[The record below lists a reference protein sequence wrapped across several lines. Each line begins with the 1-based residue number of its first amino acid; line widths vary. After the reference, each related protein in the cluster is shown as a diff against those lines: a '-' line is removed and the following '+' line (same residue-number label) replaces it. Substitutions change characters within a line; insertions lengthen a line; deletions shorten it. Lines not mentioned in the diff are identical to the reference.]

1 MTQGREGQKMCVSRD
16 LLRENFQLL
25 VQHTP
30 IVDYACKAELRERKK
45 REKKESATHT
55 ELIGRAS
62 RQRSEVQQK
71 LNLKEGNTTVSKAAN
86 STKKKM
92 YKVSAMCLCKILLK

>member
-1 MTQGREGQKMCVSRD
+1 MCVSRA

-30 IVDYACKAELRERKK
+30 IVDYACKAAQRKK
-45 REKKESATHT
+45 EEREKKESAAHT

-86 STKKKM
+86 STKKKCI
-92 YKVSAMCLCKILLK
+92 KSRLCVYAKYC